1 MTSTTTDEAAAGTVA
16 VVTGSNSGIGRS
28 AAVDLASKGWTVYG
42 TMRSLD
48 KGEKLA
54 AMAAEAGVTVHP
66 VVCDVSDA
74 DSVNAAIAHVIDE
87 AGHIDVL
94 VNNAGIG
101 GNGVAEETPLEM
113 YAEVFD
119 VNVVGIVRGVQAV
132 VPHMRERGSGTI
144 VNISSVAGRI
154 AAIAQSPYVASKW
167 AVEGLSEG
175 LAQELAPFG
184 IRVVIVEPGIVRTA
198 IMAKNPEA
206 PNESGAYDMA
216 YRRLFNFYATGL
228 QDPGMPAEVADVIH
242 EAATTDDYRLRWTC
256 GWGGPELCE
265 NRPKVSDED
274 WVELGAIEDDAAY
287 AERFETLFGLR
298 LDA

>member
-1 MTSTTTDEAAAGTVA
+1 MNVA

-54 AMAAEAGVTVHP
+54 AMAAEAGVAVHP
-66 VVCDVSDA
+66 VVCDVTDTV
-74 DSVNAAIAHVIDE
+74 SVNRAMSEVLAE
-87 AGHIDVL
+87 AGRIDVL

-101 GNGVAEETPLEM
+101 GNGVLEETPVED
-113 YAEVFD
+113 YTEVFD
-119 VNVVGIVRGVQAV
+119 VNVSGIVRCAQAV
-132 VPHMRERGSGTI
+132 IPHMRERGSGSI

-184 IRVVIVEPGIVRTA
+184 IRVVIIEPGIVKTA
-198 IMAKNPEA
+198 IMAKNGAA

-216 YRRLFNFYATGL
+216 YQRMFNFYATGL
-228 QDPGMPAEVADVIH
+228 QNPGLPAEVADVIH
-242 EAATTDDYRLRWTC
+242 EAVTTDEYRLRWTC
-256 GWGGPELCE
+256 GWGGEELCT
-265 NRPKVSDED
+265 NRAKVSDED
-274 WVELGAIEDDAAY
+274 WVALGAIEDDAEY
-287 AERFETLFGLR
+287 TKRFSELFGLH
-298 LDA
+298 LGA